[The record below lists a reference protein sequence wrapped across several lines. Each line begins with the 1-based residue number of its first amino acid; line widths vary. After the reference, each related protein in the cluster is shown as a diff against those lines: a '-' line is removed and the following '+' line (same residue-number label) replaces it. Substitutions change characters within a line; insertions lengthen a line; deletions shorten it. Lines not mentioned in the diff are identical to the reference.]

1 MSDPESADG
10 PVRRESTD
18 DPVRV
23 SRPREHVARLTLD
36 RPDSLNA
43 YDESLLCTLV
53 ARLEDLDAD
62 PDVRAIVLTGAGDRA
77 FCSGVD
83 LENMPL
89 TPEMAFAEYEEG
101 LGRFQ
106 NVVRTLRTIETPVV
120 GAINGY
126 ALGAGCDTALAC
138 DIRIVSE
145 NAVVGETFIDVGFV
159 PGDGGAYLLP
169 RLIGEA
175 RAKELIF
182 TGRKLEGEEIVEWDL
197 ARECVPA
204 DELLEAAEAFAAEL
218 ATRPPIAL
226 GLSKALVGESF
237 DVDLE
242 TAFEHATRAQ
252 RICAQTDDHAEAVAA
267 FAEKREPEFTGE

>member
-1 MSDPESADG
+1 MTDPDET
-10 PVRRESTD
+10 ETD
-18 DPVRV
+18 EPPVRV
-23 SRPREHVARLTLD
+23 DRPREHVARVTLD
-36 RPDSLNA
+36 RPAAMNA
-43 YDESLLCTLV
+43 YDESLLRTLV
-53 ARLEDLDAD
+53 ARLEALDSD
-62 PDVRAIVLTGAGDRA
+62 DDVRAIVLTGAGDRA

-89 TPEMAFAEYEEG
+89 TPEMEFADYEAG
-101 LGRFQ
+101 LGLFQ
-106 NVVRTLRTIETPVV
+106 NVVRTLRTIQTPVV

-145 NAVVGETFIDVGFV
+145 NAAIGETFIDVGFV

-182 TGRKLEGEEIVEWDL
+182 TGRHLEGEEIVDWDL

-204 DELLEAAEAFAAEL
+204 DELLEAAESFAADL
-218 ATRPPIAL
+218 AAQPPVAL
-226 GLSKALVGESF
+226 GLSKSLVNESV

-242 TAFEHATRAQ
+242 TAFERATRAQ
-252 RICAQTDDHAEAVAA
+252 RICAQTDDHAEAVDA
-267 FAEKREPEFTGE
+267 FAEDREPEFTGE

>member
-1 MSDPESADG
+1 MSENDSTDG
-10 PVRRESTD
+10 PVSIEHS
-18 DPVRV
+18 
-23 SRPREHVARLTLD
+23 REHVARLTLE

-43 YDESLLCTLV
+43 YNESLLRTLV
-53 ARLEDLDAD
+53 ARLEALDSD

-83 LENMPL
+83 LEEMPL
-89 TPEMAFAEYEEG
+89 TPEMEFADYEKG
-101 LGRFQ
+101 LGLFQ

-120 GAINGY
+120 GAVNGY

-145 NAVVGETFIDVGFV
+145 DAVIGETFIDVGFV

-182 TGRKLEGEEIVEWDL
+182 TGRKLEGDEIVEWDL
-197 ARECVPA
+197 ARECVPPG
-204 DELLEAAEAFAAEL
+204 ELIETAEGFAGEL
-218 ATRPPIAL
+218 AAQPPIAL
-226 GLSKALVGESF
+226 GSSKSLITESF
-237 DVDLE
+237 DIDLE

-252 RICAQTDDHAEAVAA
+252 RICAQTDDHAEAVDA
-267 FAEKREPEFTGE
+267 FTEKREPEFTGK

>member
-1 MSDPESADG
+1 MTDPTETK
-10 PVRRESTD
+10 TD
-18 DPVRV
+18 EPPVRV
-23 SRPREHVARLTLD
+23 DRPREHVARLTLD
-36 RPDSLNA
+36 RPDAMNA
-43 YDESLLCTLV
+43 YDESLLRTLV
-53 ARLEDLDAD
+53 ARLEELDSD
-62 PDVRAIVLTGAGDRA
+62 DDVRAIILTGAGDRA

-89 TPEMAFAEYEEG
+89 TPEMEFADYEAG
-101 LGRFQ
+101 LGLFQ
-106 NVVRTLRTIETPVV
+106 NVVRTLRTIQTPVV
-120 GAINGY
+120 GALNGY

-145 NAVVGETFIDVGFV
+145 NAAIGETFIDVGFV

-182 TGRKLEGEEIVEWDL
+182 TGRHLEGEEIVDWGL

-204 DELLEAAEAFAAEL
+204 DELLETAESFAAEL
-218 ATRPPIAL
+218 ATQPPIAL
-226 GLSKALVGESF
+226 GFSKSLVNESA

-252 RICAQTDDHAEAVAA
+252 RICAQTDDHAEAVDA
-267 FAEKREPEFTGE
+267 FAENREPEFTGE

>member
-1 MSDPESADG
+1 MEVTRMSENYPTDG
-10 PVRRESTD
+10 PVRVEH
-18 DPVRV
+18 PH
-23 SRPREHVARLTLD
+23 EHVARLTLE
-36 RPDSLNA
+36 RPDALNA
-43 YDESLLCTLV
+43 YNEPLLRTLV

-62 PDVRAIVLTGAGDRA
+62 GDVRAIVLTGAGDRA

-83 LENMPL
+83 LEDMPL
-89 TPEMAFAEYEEG
+89 TPEMEFADYEEG
-101 LGRFQ
+101 LSMFQ
-106 NVVRTLRTIETPVV
+106 NVIRTLRTIETPVV

-138 DIRIVSE
+138 DIRIASDK
-145 NAVVGETFIDVGFV
+145 AVIGETFIDVGFV

-204 DELLEAAEAFAAEL
+204 DGLLEAAEDFAAEL
-218 ATRPPIAL
+218 ASRPPIAL
-226 GLSKALVGESF
+226 GLSKSLVAESF

-267 FAEKREPEFTGE
+267 FNEKRDPEFMGE

>member
-1 MSDPESADG
+1 MTDG
-10 PVRRESTD
+10 NVGPDEDET
-18 DPVRV
+18 PVRV
-23 SRPREHVARLTLD
+23 EHPREHVARVTLD
-36 RPDSLNA
+36 RPDAMNA
-43 YDESLLCTLV
+43 YDEPLLRTLV
-53 ARLEDLDAD
+53 SSLEDLDAD
-62 PDVRAIVLTGAGDRA
+62 DDVRAIVLTGAGERA

-89 TPEMAFAEYEEG
+89 TPDMDFSDYEAG
-101 LGRFQ
+101 LGLFQ

-120 GAINGY
+120 AAINGY

-138 DIRIVSE
+138 DFRIASE
-145 NAVVGETFIDVGFV
+145 NATIGETFIDVGFV

-182 TGRKLEGEEIVEWDL
+182 TGRHLEGEEIVEWDL
-197 ARECVPA
+197 ARECVTA
-204 DELLEAAEAFAAEL
+204 DELLEAAESFAAEI
-218 ATRPPIAL
+218 AAQPPVAL
-226 GLSKALVGESF
+226 GLSKSLVNESA

-252 RICAQTDDHAEAVAA
+252 RICSQTDDHTEAVEA
-267 FAEKREPEFTGE
+267 FAEDREPEFTGE

>member
-1 MSDPESADG
+1 MTDPTDNDDSETV
-10 PVRRESTD
+10 PVRI
-18 DPVRV
+18 
-23 SRPREHVARLTLD
+23 EHPNEYVARVTLD
-36 RPDSLNA
+36 RPDAMNA
-43 YDESLLCTLV
+43 YDESLLRTLV
-53 ARLEDLDAD
+53 ARLEELDGD
-62 PDVRAIVLTGAGDRA
+62 DDVRAIVLTGAGERA

-89 TPEMAFAEYEEG
+89 TPDMDFADYEEG
-101 LGRFQ
+101 LGMFQ

-145 NAVVGETFIDVGFV
+145 NAAIGETFIDVGFV

-182 TGRKLEGEEIVEWDL
+182 TGRHLEGEEIVEWDL
-197 ARECVPA
+197 ARECVP
-204 DELLEAAEAFAAEL
+204 DEELLETAESFAATL
-218 ATRPPIAL
+218 AERPPIAL
-226 GLSKALVGESF
+226 GLSKSLVNESA

-252 RICAQTDDHAEAVAA
+252 RICAQTDDHAEAVDA

>member
-1 MSDPESADG
+1 MNDA
-10 PVRRESTD
+10 PVDVEY
-18 DPVRV
+18 
-23 SRPREHVARLTLD
+23 PRDHVARVTLD
-36 RPDSLNA
+36 RPDAMNA

-53 ARLEDLDAD
+53 DQLETLDDDA
-62 PDVRAIVLTGAGDRA
+62 DVRAIVLTGAGERA

-89 TPEMAFAEYEEG
+89 TPEMDFEEYEAG
-101 LGRFQ
+101 LGLFQ
-106 NVVRTLRTIETPVV
+106 NVVRTLRTIETPVI

-138 DIRIVSE
+138 DVRIVSE
-145 NAVVGETFIDVGFV
+145 EATIGETFIDVGFV

-182 TGRKLEGEEIVEWDL
+182 TGRHLSGEEIVEWDL
-197 ARECVPA
+197 AHECVPSG
-204 DELLEAAEAFAAEL
+204 DLLSTSEAFAEEL
-218 ATRPPIAL
+218 ASQPPIAL
-226 GLSKALVGESF
+226 GLSKTLINESS

-252 RICAQTDDHAEAVAA
+252 RICAQTDDHAEAVEA
-267 FAEKREPEFTGE
+267 FGEERDPDFTGK

>member
-1 MSDPESADG
+1 MSDHDSPDG
-10 PVRRESTD
+10 PVRLEH
-18 DPVRV
+18 
-23 SRPREHVARLTLD
+23 PREHVARLTLE
-36 RPDSLNA
+36 RPDALNA
-43 YDESLLCTLV
+43 YDESLLRTLV
-53 ARLEDLDAD
+53 ASLEELDAD
-62 PDVRAIVLTGAGDRA
+62 DEVRAIVLTGAGDRA

-83 LENMPL
+83 LEEMPL
-89 TPEMAFAEYEEG
+89 TPEMAFADYEEG
-101 LGRFQ
+101 LGLFQ

-120 GAINGY
+120 GAIHGY

-138 DIRIVSE
+138 DIRIVSDE
-145 NAVVGETFIDVGFV
+145 AVIGETFIDVGFV

-204 DELLEAAEAFAAEL
+204 DDLLEAADAFAADL
-218 ATRPPIAL
+218 AAQPPIAL
-226 GLSKALVGESF
+226 GLSKSLVAESF

-267 FAEKREPEFTGE
+267 FNEQRDPEFTGE

>member
-1 MSDPESADG
+1 MSETNPTDG
-10 PVRRESTD
+10 PVRVEH
-18 DPVRV
+18 
-23 SRPREHVARLTLD
+23 PREHVARVTLE
-36 RPDSLNA
+36 RPDALNA
-43 YDESLLCTLV
+43 YNESLLRTLV
-53 ARLEDLDAD
+53 STLEDLDSD
-62 PDVRAIVLTGAGDRA
+62 NDVRAIVLTGAGDRA

-83 LENMPL
+83 LEDMPL
-89 TPEMAFAEYEEG
+89 TPEMEFADYEEG
-101 LGRFQ
+101 LGMFQ

-120 GAINGY
+120 GAIHGY

-145 NAVVGETFIDVGFV
+145 NAVIGETFIDVGFV

-197 ARECVPA
+197 ARECVPT
-204 DELLEAAEAFAAEL
+204 DGLLEAAEDFATEL
-218 ATRPPIAL
+218 ASRPPIAL
-226 GLSKALVGESF
+226 GLSKTLVGESF

-242 TAFEHATRAQ
+242 TAFSHATRAQ
-252 RICAQTDDHAEAVAA
+252 RICAQTGDHAEAVAA
-267 FAEKREPEFTGE
+267 FNEKREPEFTGE